1 MDKKTILQITIL
13 QTKMTMK
20 RDIEE
25 GTNRRRK
32 GIGIYPSGS
41 KSTQVCS
48 IRTLLASSD
57 ASPANIST
65 ARELT
70 TRCSRSVGVA
80 KLSSTSRSTAMA
92 RSQRLQATTLRATI
106 AVANA
111 HATAAQPAAAATR
124 SHPAPPIR
132 PHAALN
138 HASLTDQSRPLR
150 HAPTSQRAH

>member
-13 QTKMTMK
+13 QTKMTINQVIAMK

-25 GTNRRRK
+25 GTNRRK
-32 GIGIYPSGS
+32 GIGMYLSGS
-41 KSTQVCS
+41 KSTQVSS
-48 IRTLLASSD
+48 IRTLLASSH
-57 ASPANIST
+57 ASPANISM

-92 RSQRLQATTLRATI
+92 RSQHLQAATLRATI

-111 HATAAQPAAAATR
+111 HVTAAQPAAAATR
-124 SHPAPPIR
+124 SHPAPPI
-132 PHAALN
+132 PP
-138 HASLTDQSRPLR
+138 HASLSHTQLTDRS
-150 HAPTSQRAH
+150 H